1 MLFLSELASVSC
13 DKILHCDWT
22 TLLSELEGYSLSAQ
36 NYIIQDLFL
45 GMVLDNG

>member
-13 DKILHCDWT
+13 DKIDWT